1 MRKILFIKLLQIF
14 ACVLF
19 ASGLA
24 VAQTV
29 ALRSEDKAKIFY
41 KVWDTVNKKYY
52 DPGFNGTDWNQVREN
67 YRPQI
72 AAAKD
77 DAEFYKLIK
86 QMVGELQ
93 DAHTSFMTPVEAELY
108 GKKQAV
114 GTGLQLEEIAGKI
127 VVAAVRLD
135 SAAAAAGIA
144 PGSIINRIDGR
155 DAREVFAETKSKIKS
170 STARA
175 VERTALRQLLA
186 GDADSVV
193 KLELVDRAGKT
204 SEVAVA
210 RRVAAVVK
218 PQVTADRLSSGIG
231 YIKFDKFEPFL
242 IKPYKK
248 ALQDLSD
255 TPGLIIDLRANGGGD
270 IQTVLKMAG
279 MLMGERVLFGTFQ
292 TRRGDAPKFLG
303 ISLVPEQAFVGGENK
318 QIYKN
323 PIVVLTSERSASGSE
338 LFASGLQ
345 ENGRAKIV
353 GRPTCGCV
361 LGVMGAKEIK
371 DGELRI
377 SQINVIS
384 SKGKRYE
391 NVGVTPDATVELTL
405 EDLQNNFDRALE
417 TADKMLNQNV
427 SRQK

>member
-1 MRKILFIKLLQIF
+1 MLQVF
-14 ACVLF
+14 AFALF
-19 ASGLA
+19 AFGYA
-24 VAQTV
+24 AAQTAV
-29 ALRSEDKAKIFY
+29 LKSEDKIKIFD
-41 KVWDTVNKKYY
+41 KVWETVNKKYY
-52 DPGFNGTDWNQVREN
+52 DPNFNGADWNQVRAA
-67 YRPQI
+67 YRPQMI
-72 AAAKD
+72 AAKD
-77 DAEFYKLIK
+77 DAEFYSLIK
-86 QMVGELQ
+86 QMVGELR

-108 GKKQAV
+108 DKKQAV
-114 GTGLQLEEIAGKI
+114 GTGLQLEQIAGKI
-127 VVAAVRLD
+127 VVAAVRVD

-144 PGSIINRIDGR
+144 PGSVINKIDGR
-155 DAREVFAETKSKIKS
+155 DAGQVFAETKSKIKS

-186 GDADSVV
+186 GDADSVAR
-193 KLELVDRAGKT
+193 LEIVDRAGKIGAI
-204 SEVAVA
+204 AVA
-210 RRVAAVVK
+210 RRRAAVVK
-218 PQVTADRLSSGIG
+218 PQITANRLKSGVG
-231 YIKFDKFEPFL
+231 YIRFDKFEPFL

-248 ALQDLSD
+248 ALQELSD
-255 TPGLIIDLRANGGGD
+255 TGGLIIDLRANGGGD

-292 TRRGDAPKFLG
+292 MRTGDAPKFLG
-303 ISLVPEQAFVGGENK
+303 ISIVPEQAFVGGADK

-323 PIVVLTSERSASGSE
+323 PIIVLTSERSASGSE

-345 ENGRAKIV
+345 ENNRAKIV

-371 DGELRI
+371 NGELRI

-384 SKGKRYE
+384 AKGKRYE